1 MKKTMILTTAL
12 VSMLA
17 ISANAELKVKGGHRN
32 YLRY

>member
-17 ISANAELKVKGGHRN
+17 VSANAELKIKLDH
-32 YLRY
+32 